1 MNVKREHY
9 QRIQSFTPSPELD
22 AEAACDECAMGLP
35 MSWGSQGYFGILVPL
50 SAHLSL

>member
-1 MNVKREHY
+1 MSVIRKQH

-22 AEAACDECAMGLP
+22 AEAACDECVMGLP
-35 MSWGSQGYFGILVPL
+35 MSWGSQGYFGILFPL